1 MSKKRRVE
9 ATAEEQEIMKR
20 AEAKAAAIDNKP
32 TVVEEETTVVK
43 PRDTTPGVTIVN
55 AEEQQKKRP
64 VEDVDNSIQYSKQQI
79 EDLSSG
85 KRKQD
90 PYYKSTEE
98 EIQSWNDY
106 TNILNEEK
114 KNYYGTSYTA
124 DQVANSEALQKLLND
139 DNANI
144 ASNAILSE
152 GTKNAESLEDL
163 EKVKQDAEA
172 AKDLEEIEKNK
183 LQSEIYS
190 GPGASN
196 VNLAPNATSTY
207 LQGIGNQQGK
217 PSYVDGVATKDKVEK
232 DIVNTYAAMD
242 SQVPQ
247 AVVERLGVQ
256 DYYPQVGRDVA
267 VGTFTGSRIGSQT
280 IYSGAG
286 ALLPMGLYDAR
297 KRALAQAAKDK
308 QAAVDKYFDLIETA
322 PQYQEKF
329 NVDLMDWMND
339 SLYNKHKGNADAFI
353 KDPTVRREY
362 ARRKG
367 LAKELTH
374 YSKWSDDLLKD
385 ASDEKKYVTKDMI
398 ETAAQIKSALIDNTD
413 DVVSGKKDLGPLF
426 AKAQVYQNII
436 PQVDIMVKE
445 ALSESALGRS
455 PINLRTG
462 GVYDSEKF
470 KNEANQFI
478 QKTKTGDINRNDFI
492 TGFKKYFTGDYEQ
505 AINGLIGSGKYSD
518 EQTQAA
524 IDYFAGQMQEQ
535 VILDHKILDS
545 KALDWA
551 NLAEKKRQF
560 NLNYQKLREE
570 GQTHWQARNK
580 EMNFVD
586 ATTGKPMA
594 EIIGDL
600 KRRGITG
607 DQLNR
612 KILEVAR
619 RNGIENATID
629 PYTNSVV
636 IKELASSYE
645 NSKPKG
651 VNNSSVWV
659 NLKEKVVKNGK
670 PTWKYLTV
678 KATDLPDLDLNKRKI
693 SFQDDTPLTKDVQ
706 TQYRTAIKN
715 NKLSMR
721 TNSYDLAYGYADAKK
736 NDIVTVNPENI
747 SGYDPKKMVFVK
759 KSVGRISTAENQK
772 DGTVKY
778 ISLPGTIYV
787 KSEFSSS
794 AGINSN
800 DEIWGQGI
808 KSEPGFGLGQG
819 AVVETATYS
828 SSSGEE

>member
-1 MSKKRRVE
+1 M
-9 ATAEEQEIMKR
+9 
-20 AEAKAAAIDNKP
+20 N
-32 TVVEEETTVVK
+32 
-43 PRDTTPGVTIVN
+43 
-55 AEEQQKKRP
+55 
-64 VEDVDNSIQYSKQQI
+64 
-79 EDLSSG
+79 
-85 KRKQD
+85 
-90 PYYKSTEE
+90 
-98 EIQSWNDY
+98 
-106 TNILNEEK
+106 
-114 KNYYGTSYTA
+114 
-124 DQVANSEALQKLLND
+124 
-139 DNANI
+139 
-144 ASNAILSE
+144 
-152 GTKNAESLEDL
+152 
-163 EKVKQDAEA
+163 
-172 AKDLEEIEKNK
+172 NK
-183 LQSEIYS
+183 LNQYK
-190 GPGASN
+190 
-196 VNLAPNATSTY
+196 
-207 LQGIGNQQGK
+207 GN
-217 PSYVDGVATKDKVEK
+217 
-232 DIVNTYAAMD
+232 
-242 SQVPQ
+242 
-247 AVVERLGVQ
+247 
-256 DYYPQVGRDVA
+256 
-267 VGTFTGSRIGSQT
+267 
-280 IYSGAG
+280 
-286 ALLPMGLYDAR
+286 YDAF
-297 KRALAQAAKDK
+297 LKDS
-308 QAAVDKYFDLIETA
+308 E
-322 PQYQEKF
+322 
-329 NVDLMDWMND
+329 
-339 SLYNKHKGNADAFI
+339 
-353 KDPTVRREY
+353 VRREY

-374 YSKWSDDLLKD
+374 YSKWADDLLKD
-385 ASDEKKYVTKDMI
+385 ASEEKKYVTKEMVDI
-398 ETAAQIKSALIDNTD
+398 SGEIKSALINNVD

-426 AKAQVYQNII
+426 AKAQVYQNIV
-436 PQVDIMVKE
+436 PQVDIMVKQ
-445 ALSESALGRS
+445 AFSESALGRS

-470 KNEANQFI
+470 KKEANDFV

-505 AINGLIGSGKYSD
+505 AINGLIGSGKYSE

-524 IDYFAGQMQEQ
+524 LDYFAGQMQEQ

-545 KALDWA
+545 KAIDWA
-551 NLAEKKRQF
+551 NLAQRKREWQAD
-560 NLNYQKLREE
+560 YDRRIQE

-600 KRRGITG
+600 KRKGITG
-607 DQLNR
+607 DKLNR
-612 KILEVAR
+612 QILDVAR

-659 NLKEKVVKNGK
+659 NLKERVVKNGK
-670 PTWKYLTV
+670 PDWKYITV
-678 KATDLPDLDLNKRKI
+678 KATDLPDLDLVKRKL

-715 NKLSMR
+715 NKLAMR

-759 KSVGRISTAENQK
+759 KSVGRISTVERQE
-772 DGTVKY
+772 DGTEKY

-787 KSEFSSS
+787 KSEFSSN

-819 AVVETATYS
+819 TVVETGTYS
-828 SSSGEE
+828 SSSGSGEE

>member
-1 MSKKRRVE
+1 M
-9 ATAEEQEIMKR
+9 A
-20 AEAKAAAIDNKP
+20 
-32 TVVEEETTVVK
+32 
-43 PRDTTPGVTIVN
+43 
-55 AEEQQKKRP
+55 
-64 VEDVDNSIQYSKQQI
+64 
-79 EDLSSG
+79 
-85 KRKQD
+85 
-90 PYYKSTEE
+90 
-98 EIQSWNDY
+98 
-106 TNILNEEK
+106 
-114 KNYYGTSYTA
+114 
-124 DQVANSEALQKLLND
+124 
-139 DNANI
+139 
-144 ASNAILSE
+144 E
-152 GTKNAESLEDL
+152 GTKSAESLGEL
-163 EKVKQDAEA
+163 EQVKADADA
-172 AKDLEEIEKNK
+172 ARDLEEIEKNK

-196 VNLAPNATSTY
+196 ENLIPNASSTY
-207 LQGIGNQQGK
+207 LQGIGEAQGK
-217 PSYVDGVATKDKVEK
+217 PSYLGGTANKDDVEK
-232 DIVNTYAAMD
+232 DVVDSYAAMD

-247 AVVERLGVQ
+247 AVVEKLGVQ
-256 DYYPQVGRDVA
+256 DYYPQAGRDVA

-286 ALLPMGLYDAR
+286 VLLPMGLYDAR
-297 KRALAQAAKDK
+297 KRALAQAAKEK
-308 QAAVDKYFDLIETA
+308 QAAVDKYFDLIDTA

-329 NVDLMDWMND
+329 NTDTFDFMN
-339 SLYNKHKGNADAFI
+339 NKLNQYKGNYDAFL
-353 KDPTVRREY
+353 KDPEVRREY

-374 YSKWSDDLLKD
+374 YSKWADDLLKD
-385 ASDEKKYVTKDMI
+385 ASEEKKYVTKEMVDVSG
-398 ETAAQIKSALIDNTD
+398 EIKSALINNVD
-413 DVVSGKKDLGPLF
+413 DVVSGKKDLGSLF
-426 AKAQVYQNII
+426 AKAQVYQNIV
-436 PQVDIMVKE
+436 PQVDIMVKQ
-445 ALSESALGRS
+445 AFSESALGRS

-470 KNEANQFI
+470 KKEANDFV

-505 AINGLIGSGKYSD
+505 AIDGLIGSGKYSE
-518 EQTQAA
+518 EQKQAA
-524 IDYFAGQMQEQ
+524 LDYFAGQMQEQ

-545 KALDWA
+545 KVIDWA
-551 NLAEKKRQF
+551 TLEEKKRQF
-560 NLNYQKLREE
+560 NLNYQKLKEE

-607 DQLNR
+607 DKLNR
-612 KILEVAR
+612 QILDVAK

-659 NLKEKVVKNGK
+659 NLKERVVKNGK
-670 PTWKYLTV
+670 PDWKYITV
-678 KATDLPDLDLNKRKI
+678 KATDLPDLDLVKRKL

-715 NKLSMR
+715 NKLAMR

-759 KSVGRISTAENQK
+759 KSVGRISTVERQE
-772 DGTVKY
+772 DGTEKY

-787 KSEFSSS
+787 KSEFSSN

-819 AVVETATYS
+819 TVVETGTYS
-828 SSSGEE
+828 SSSGSGEE

>member
-1 MSKKRRVE
+1 MSKKRRDQ
-9 ATAEEQEIMKR
+9 ATPEEQEMMKR
-20 AEAKAAAIDNKP
+20 AEAKAAGIGTEPSTGGYTFDEKKEAERAIEANK
-32 TVVEEETTVVK
+32 
-43 PRDTTPGVTIVN
+43 PGVTIVEG
-55 AEEQQKKRP
+55 AE
-64 VEDVDNSIQYSKQQI
+64 
-79 EDLSSG
+79 SG
-85 KRKQD
+85 MPGQ
-90 PYYKSTEE
+90 E
-98 EIQSWNDY
+98 
-106 TNILNEEK
+106 LNEELATQK
-114 KNYYGTSYTA
+114 TTTFSPT
-124 DQVANSEALQKLLND
+124 QVANSAVLQKVLND

-144 ASNAILSE
+144 ASNAILAE
-152 GTKNAESLEDL
+152 GSKKAESLGEL
-163 EKVKQDAEA
+163 EQVKADADA
-172 AKDLEEIEKNK
+172 ARDLEEIEKNK

-207 LQGIGNQQGK
+207 LQDIGQEPGK
-217 PSYVDGVATKDKVEK
+217 PSYVGGTATKDKIEK
-232 DIVNTYAAMD
+232 DIVDSYSAMD

-247 AVVERLGVQ
+247 TVVERLGVQ
-256 DYYPQVGRDVA
+256 DYYPQVGKDVA

-297 KRALAQAAKDK
+297 KRALAGAAKEK

-329 NVDLMDWMND
+329 NTDLMDWMNE
-339 SLYNKHKGNADAFI
+339 SLYNKHKGNSDAFI
-353 KDPTVRREY
+353 KDPEVRREY
-362 ARRKG
+362 SRRKG
-367 LAKELTH
+367 LASELKN
-374 YSKWSDDLLKD
+374 YSTWAGSLLTD
-385 ASDEKKYVTKDMI
+385 AKDEKKYVTKEMVDI
-398 ETAAQIKSALIDNTD
+398 AGQIQSALVDNAE
-413 DVVSGKKDLGPLF
+413 DVVSGKKDLGSLF
-426 AKAQVYQNII
+426 AKAQVYQNIV
-436 PQVDIMVKE
+436 PQVDIMVKQ

-470 KNEANQFI
+470 KSDANDFV

-505 AINGLIGSGKYSD
+505 AINGLIGSGKYSE
-518 EQTQAA
+518 EQTQSAL
-524 IDYFAGQMQEQ
+524 DYFSGQMQEQ

-545 KALDWA
+545 KAVDWA

-560 NLNYQKLREE
+560 NLNYQKLKEE

-586 ATTGKPMA
+586 AKTGKPMA

-607 DQLNR
+607 NQLNR
-612 KILEVAR
+612 QILEVAR

-636 IKELASSYE
+636 IKEMASSYE

-659 NLKEKVVKNGK
+659 NLKERVVKNGK
-670 PTWKYLTV
+670 PEWKYITV
-678 KATDLPDLDLNKRKI
+678 KASDLPDLDLGKRKL
-693 SFQDDTPLTKDVQ
+693 SFQDDVPLTKDVQ
-706 TQYRTAIKN
+706 TQYRAAIKN
-715 NKLSMR
+715 NKLAMR

-736 NDIVTVNPENI
+736 NDIVTVNSENI

-759 KSVGRISTAENQK
+759 KSVGRISTTERQE
-772 DGTVKY
+772 DGTEKY
-778 ISLPGTIYV
+778 ITLPGTIYV
-787 KSEFSSS
+787 KSEFSSN

-819 AVVETATYS
+819 AVVETGTYS
-828 SSSGEE
+828 SSSAEE

>member
-1 MSKKRRVE
+1 MGKQRRGE
-9 ATAEEQEIMKR
+9 ATAEEREIMKR
-20 AEAKAAAIDNKP
+20 AEAKAAAIDKKP
-32 TVVEEETTVVK
+32 STVGYTFDEKKEAERVANANQPGVTVVEGAPSGMPGNERREAFTEQKTTTFS
-43 PRDTTPGVTIVN
+43 PT
-55 AEEQQKKRP
+55 
-64 VEDVDNSIQYSKQQI
+64 
-79 EDLSSG
+79 
-85 KRKQD
+85 
-90 PYYKSTEE
+90 
-98 EIQSWNDY
+98 
-106 TNILNEEK
+106 
-114 KNYYGTSYTA
+114 
-124 DQVANSEALQKLLND
+124 QVANSTVLQKVLND

-144 ASNAILSE
+144 ASNAILTE
-152 GTKNAESLEDL
+152 GTKSAESLEEL
-163 EKVKQDAEA
+163 EQVKADADA
-172 AKDLEEIEKNK
+172 ARDLEEIEKNK

-207 LQGIGNQQGK
+207 LQGIGEGQGK
-217 PSYVDGVATKDKVEK
+217 PSYVDGVATKDKIAK
-232 DIVNTYAAMD
+232 DIVDSYAAMD

-247 AVVERLGVQ
+247 VVVDKLGVQ
-256 DYYPQVGRDVA
+256 DYYPQAGRDVA
-267 VGTFTGSRIGSQT
+267 VGNFTGSRIGSQT

-297 KRALAQAAKDK
+297 KRALAGAAKEK
-308 QAAVDKYFDLIETA
+308 QAAVDKYFDLIDTA

-329 NVDLMDWMND
+329 NTDTFDFMN
-339 SLYNKHKGNADAFI
+339 NKLNQYKGNYDAFL
-353 KDPTVRREY
+353 KDPEVRREY

-385 ASDEKKYVTKDMI
+385 ASDEKKYVTKEMVDI
-398 ETAAQIKSALIDNTD
+398 AGEIKSALINNTD
-413 DVVSGKKDLGPLF
+413 DVVSGKKDLGSLF
-426 AKAQVYQNII
+426 AKAQVYQNIV
-436 PQVDIMVKE
+436 PQVDIMVKQ
-445 ALSESALGRS
+445 AFSESALGRS

-470 KNEANQFI
+470 KSEANDFVR
-478 QKTKTGDINRNDFI
+478 KTKTGDINRNDFI

-505 AINGLIGSGKYSD
+505 AINGLIGSGKYSE

-524 IDYFAGQMQEQ
+524 LDYFAGQMQEQ

-545 KALDWA
+545 KAIDWA

-560 NLNYQKLREE
+560 NLNYQKLKEE

-607 DQLNR
+607 DKLNR
-612 KILEVAR
+612 QILEVAR

-651 VNNSSVWV
+651 VNNASVWV
-659 NLKEKVVKNGK
+659 NLKERVVKNGK

-678 KATDLPDLDLNKRKI
+678 KATDLPDLDLGKRKL

-715 NKLSMR
+715 NKLAMR

-759 KSVGRISTAENQK
+759 KSVGRISTVERQE
-772 DGTVKY
+772 DGTEKY

-787 KSEFSSS
+787 KSEFSSN

-819 AVVETATYS
+819 TVVETGTYS
-828 SSSGEE
+828 SSSAEE

>member
-20 AEAKAAAIDNKP
+20 AEAKAAGISDKPSTGGYTFDEKKEAERAIEAKQQP
-32 TVVEEETTVVK
+32 GVTVVEGA
-43 PRDTTPGVTIVN
+43 PSGMPG
-55 AEEQQKKRP
+55 AERQEASMQQKTTTFSP
-64 VEDVDNSIQYSKQQI
+64 
-79 EDLSSG
+79 
-85 KRKQD
+85 
-90 PYYKSTEE
+90 T
-98 EIQSWNDY
+98 
-106 TNILNEEK
+106 
-114 KNYYGTSYTA
+114 
-124 DQVANSEALQKLLND
+124 QVANRAVLQKVLND

-152 GTKNAESLEDL
+152 GTDNAESLEEL
-163 EKVKQDAEA
+163 EQVKSDADA
-172 AKDLEEIEKNK
+172 ARDLEEIEKNK

-207 LQGIGNQQGK
+207 LQGIGDQQGK
-217 PSYVDGVATKDKVEK
+217 PSYLGGAATKDQIKK
-232 DIVNTYAAMD
+232 DVVDSYVAMD

-256 DYYPQVGRDVA
+256 DYYPQAGRDVA

-385 ASDEKKYVTKDMI
+385 ASEEKKYVTKDMI

-470 KNEANQFI
+470 KNEASQFV

-545 KALDWA
+545 KAVDWA

-560 NLNYQKLREE
+560 DLNYQKLREE

-607 DQLNR
+607 DKLNR
-612 KILEVAR
+612 QILEVAR
-619 RNGIENATID
+619 RNGIENAVID

-678 KATDLPDLDLNKRKI
+678 KATDLPDLDLGKRKI